1 MARIDVVMRYPIKK
15 KRYMRFPLIILLVVY
30 LLFTIADLSTSFQS
44 GFRDADRSNVH
55 KYLII
60 VTGYLLAY
68 TVFNLSNLRI
78 RQPLGSLFIIA
89 IWMMFVNLVSDVSTW
104 GFLVQANMSVLWVL
118 SYLFFERTRLR
129 ESIDHSSINLF
140 AFILFIFYAVSTIYY
155 FFDMMVRMN
164 RIPVLNVIYY
174 FISLLPWL
182 MIKTPS
188 NYKKWI
194 YILSLVVVLFSM
206 KRGAIIALPLMI
218 LADSFVE
225 SRKHGSTKGFFK
237 ILAFI
242 IVFIIAL
249 FIADKLSNGFISER
263 FSADDLAF
271 GSGRSE
277 QFSTVIDIIKNR
289 RLFEFTFG
297 CGSENVVKI
306 LGTGVHNEWLS
317 FLFSYGLIGALFYAG
332 LVIGFVKKSIKVLKV
347 CPDLASPCFM
357 MTILYLVLSMVS
369 TGYGGY
375 VGFWLFG
382 FWGYLNAELDIRLNT
397 NSIGGGNANEVVQRG
412 AV

>member
-1 MARIDVVMRYPIKK
+1 MAKVDAAMNYQIKK
-15 KRYMRFPLIILLVVY
+15 EQYMRFPILVLLVFY

-44 GFRDADRSNVH
+44 GFRDADRSSVH

-60 VTGYLLAY
+60 VTGYLLVY
-68 TVFNLSNLRI
+68 TVFNLKNLKI
-78 RQPLGSLFIIA
+78 RQPLGSLFVIA
-89 IWMMFVNLVSDVSTW
+89 VWTMFINLSFGVSIW

-118 SYLFFERTRLR
+118 SYMFFERIRLK
-129 ESIDHSSINLF
+129 ESMDYSSINLF
-140 AFILFIFYAVSTIYY
+140 SYILFIFYAISTIYY

-174 FISLLPWL
+174 FISLLPWI

-188 NYKKWI
+188 KFKKFI
-194 YILSLVVVLFSM
+194 FIASLIVVLFSM

-225 SRKHGSTKGFFK
+225 IRKHGSTKRFFK
-237 ILAFI
+237 IIAFI
-242 IVFIIAL
+242 TVFIIAL
-249 FIADKLSNGFISER
+249 LIADKLSNGFISER
-263 FSADDLAF
+263 FSADDLAS

-277 QFSTVIDIIKNR
+277 QFTTVLDIIKNR
-289 RLFEFTFG
+289 NLFEFIFG

-317 FLFSYGLIGALFYAG
+317 FLFSYGLIGFLLYTG
-332 LVIGFVKKSIKVLKV
+332 LVIGFVKKSLVVLKV

-382 FWGYLNAELDIRLNT
+382 FWGYLNAEIDMRSNT
-397 NSIGGGNANEVVQRG
+397 NAVNGGNVNEVV
-412 AV
+412 